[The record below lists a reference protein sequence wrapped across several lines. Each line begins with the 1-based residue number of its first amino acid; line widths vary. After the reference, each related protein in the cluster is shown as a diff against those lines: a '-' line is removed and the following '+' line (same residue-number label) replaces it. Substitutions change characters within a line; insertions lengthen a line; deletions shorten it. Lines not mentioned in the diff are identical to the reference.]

1 MKRMRYTLFTF
12 SLLLFLSAGLIAQT
26 TVTGTVTDED
36 TNEPMIGA
44 NVVVKN
50 TIIGTITDIN
60 GAFKLTV
67 NQAPPLTLEISSL
80 GYATKMVDVTN
91 VDQTIEVT
99 LNQASVLGSEVV
111 VSASRV
117 EEKLLESP
125 VTIEKLDLI
134 AIQQSSAADYYDEII
149 KLKGVHSNQASL
161 TFNTINTRGFASAGN
176 ERFVQLMDGMDNA
189 APLLNFPSGNVV
201 GISELDIANVELVP
215 GAASAL
221 YGPNAFNGILLM
233 NSKSPFDYQGLS
245 AQVKQ
250 GVMNADN
257 FPDGSEPYT
266 QASIR
271 YAKDFNDKLAFKLNF
286 SYLTAN
292 DWIADDYNTDRNL
305 LGAAANDPSINTTSS
320 IAERPNFDGLNTYG
334 DETQIF
340 LPFNAPS
347 LLTPLVDNLT
357 PLIVA
362 GSGGLLSEQQARG
375 FLSTY
380 IPQLNPIQ
388 ITRTGFQENNIL
400 ESRDAKSL
408 KADAAVHYRVSDNM
422 EAIFNYR
429 FGQGSTVYQGSER
442 YALRDLVQ
450 QFIKLELR
458 GSNYFFRAYTSQT
471 DAGKSYNLTALG
483 ALANEAYA
491 PSASVWAPT
500 YAGNYVGQLMAQFLP
515 VWATN
520 PTLTPG
526 SVLTPEM
533 IAAAHQA
540 ARTAADANRPAA
552 GSAEYES
559 IMSQIRSGYFQRG
572 GASFIDN
579 SNLWHAEGNYDF
591 TEKLNNKFG
600 LQVGGNWRQYDLFT
614 DGTVFNEDP
623 LGTGTNERIRINEF
637 GGYVQ
642 ASKRV
647 LNDHL
652 KLTASIR
659 YDKNENFDGQLSPR
673 ASAVYSIDK
682 ERNHNI
688 RFAYQTGFR
697 NPQTQAQFIYFPTTN
712 VIIGGTEANA
722 GRYGIYEGGAYS
734 KSSYD
739 QFQGALLSGIPY
751 EQAVALLQE
760 SYLDYVQPEKLR
772 SIEFGYKGLFSN
784 KLLFDASAYFNS
796 YTDFIYQA
804 LVVAKQPV
812 THKGQELPANQVFSA
827 FTNSNEKIQSRGVE
841 AGLTYRYNSKLE
853 FSGNYAFAEI
863 SEEDADFISSF
874 NTPKHRYNL
883 GIKGRKVFDNFGFGL
898 TYRWQDEM
906 FYQASFG
913 SGIVPSF
920 DVLDLQL
927 SYLLSKANTVVK
939 VGATN
944 LLGNN
949 YRTNIGNPFIG
960 QMFYVSLTYDQAL
973 K

>member
-67 NQAPPLTLEISSL
+67 NQAPPFTLEISSL

-305 LGAAANDPSINTTSS
+305 LGAAADDPSINTTSS

-400 ESRDAKSL
+400 
-408 KADAAVHYRVSDNM
+408 
-422 EAIFNYR
+422 
-429 FGQGSTVYQGSER
+429 
-442 YALRDLVQ
+442 
-450 QFIKLELR
+450 
-458 GSNYFFRAYTSQT
+458 
-471 DAGKSYNLTALG
+471 
-483 ALANEAYA
+483 
-491 PSASVWAPT
+491 
-500 YAGNYVGQLMAQFLP
+500 
-515 VWATN
+515 
-520 PTLTPG
+520 
-526 SVLTPEM
+526 
-533 IAAAHQA
+533 
-540 ARTAADANRPAA
+540 
-552 GSAEYES
+552 
-559 IMSQIRSGYFQRG
+559 
-572 GASFIDN
+572 
-579 SNLWHAEGNYDF
+579 
-591 TEKLNNKFG
+591 
-600 LQVGGNWRQYDLFT
+600 
-614 DGTVFNEDP
+614 
-623 LGTGTNERIRINEF
+623 
-637 GGYVQ
+637 
-642 ASKRV
+642 
-647 LNDHL
+647 
-652 KLTASIR
+652 
-659 YDKNENFDGQLSPR
+659 
-673 ASAVYSIDK
+673 
-682 ERNHNI
+682 
-688 RFAYQTGFR
+688 GF
-697 NPQTQAQFIYFPTTN
+697 
-712 VIIGGTEANA
+712 
-722 GRYGIYEGGAYS
+722 
-734 KSSYD
+734 
-739 QFQGALLSGIPY
+739 
-751 EQAVALLQE
+751 
-760 SYLDYVQPEKLR
+760 
-772 SIEFGYKGLFSN
+772 
-784 KLLFDASAYFNS
+784 
-796 YTDFIYQA
+796 
-804 LVVAKQPV
+804 
-812 THKGQELPANQVFSA
+812 
-827 FTNSNEKIQSRGVE
+827 
-841 AGLTYRYNSKLE
+841 
-853 FSGNYAFAEI
+853 
-863 SEEDADFISSF
+863 
-874 NTPKHRYNL
+874 
-883 GIKGRKVFDNFGFGL
+883 
-898 TYRWQDEM
+898 
-906 FYQASFG
+906 
-913 SGIVPSF
+913 
-920 DVLDLQL
+920 
-927 SYLLSKANTVVK
+927 
-939 VGATN
+939 
-944 LLGNN
+944 
-949 YRTNIGNPFIG
+949 
-960 QMFYVSLTYDQAL
+960 
-973 K
+973 

>member
-1 MKRMRYTLFTF
+1 MRKLFYTLIVFLTF
-12 SLLLFLSAGLIAQT
+12 FIGAGTLSAQITL
-26 TVTGTVTDED
+26 TGSVLDEE

-50 TIIGTITDIN
+50 TIVGTITDGN
-60 GAFKLTV
+60 GNFKLTV
-67 NQAPPLTLEISSL
+67 NQTLPVTLEVSSI
-80 GYATKMVDVTN
+80 GYATQVVQVTDAGAIQ
-91 VDQTIEVT
+91 VKLD
-99 LNQASVLGSEVV
+99 QASVLGSEVV

-134 AIQQSSAADYYDEII
+134 AIQQSSSADYYDEIL
-149 KLKGVHSNQASL
+149 KLKGVHSNQASV
-161 TFNTINTRGFASAGN
+161 TFNTLNTRGFGTAGN
-176 ERFVQLMDGMDNA
+176 TRFVQLMDGMDNA
-189 APLLNFPSGNVV
+189 APLLNFPSGNIV

-245 AQVKQ
+245 VQLKQ

-257 FPDGSEPYT
+257 FSKSEPYT

-271 YAKDFNDKLAFKLNF
+271 YAKDFNDKFAFKLNF
-286 SYLTAN
+286 SYLGAN
-292 DWIADDYNTDRNL
+292 DWIADDYTTDRNL
-305 LGAAANDPSINTTSS
+305 LEAAALDPSINTTSS
-320 IAERPNFDGLNTYG
+320 IAQRPNFDGLNTYG

-347 LLTPLVDNLT
+347 LLNPLVDNLT

-362 GSGGLLSEQQARG
+362 GAGGLLTEDQARG

-388 ITRTGFQENNIL
+388 ITRTGFEENSIL
-400 ESRDAKSL
+400 DNREAKSL
-408 KADAAVHYRVSDNM
+408 KGDAALHYRVSDNM

-429 FGQGSTVYQGSER
+429 YGQGSTVYQGSER

-458 GSNYFFRAYTSQT
+458 GSNYFLRGYTSQT

-483 ALANEAYA
+483 AIANEAYS
-491 PSASVWAPT
+491 PSATQWVPT

-526 SVLTPEM
+526 QVLTPDM
-533 IAAAHQA
+533 ISGAHQA
-540 ARTAADANRPAA
+540 ARAAAEANRPEA
-552 GSAEYES
+552 GSDAYNQ
-559 IMSQIRSGYFQRG
+559 IMDQVRSSYFQRG
-572 GASFIDN
+572 GASFIDD
-579 SNLWHAEGNYDF
+579 SNLWHVEGNYDL
-591 TEKLNNKFG
+591 TEKLNNKLG

-623 LGTGTNERIRINEF
+623 LGSGVNERIRINEF

-642 ASKRV
+642 ASKR
-647 LNDHL
+647 LLDDQL
-652 KLTASIR
+652 KLTASMR
-659 YDKNENFDGQLSPR
+659 YDKNENFDGQVSPR
-673 ASAVYSIDK
+673 ASMVYSVDK

-688 RFAYQTGFR
+688 RLAYQTGFR
-697 NPQTQAQFIYFPTTN
+697 NPHTQAQFIYFPTTN
-712 VIIGGTEANA
+712 IIVGGTEANA

-739 QFQGALLSGIPY
+739 QFQGALLSGLPI
-751 EQAVALLQE
+751 EQASALLKE
-760 SYLDYVQPEKLR
+760 SYLDYVQPEQLR
-772 SIEFGYKGLFSN
+772 SIEFGYKGLIDK
-784 KLLFDASAYFNS
+784 KLLLDVSAYFNT
-796 YTDFIYQA
+796 YNDFIYQA

-812 THKGQELPANQVFSA
+812 VHKGVELPANQVFSA
-827 FTNSNEKIQSRGVE
+827 YTNAKDQIKTNGVE
-841 AGLTYRYNSKLE
+841 AGLTYRYSSKLE
-853 FSGNYAFAEI
+853 FSGNYAYTDI
-863 SEEDADFISSF
+863 SADDNSDFILIF
-874 NTPKHRYNL
+874 NTPKNRFNL
-883 GIKGRKVFDNFGFGL
+883 GVSGRKVVDNLGFGVS
-898 TYRWQDEM
+898 YRWQDEM
-906 FYQASFG
+906 YYQSSFG
-913 SGIVPSF
+913 SGMVDGF

-927 SYLLSKANTVVK
+927 SYLFSKANTILK

-944 LLGNN
+944 LLGDN
-949 YRTNIGNPFIG
+949 YRTNVGNPFIG
-960 QMFYVSLTYDQAL
+960 QMFYVSLTYDQSL